1 MRFSTRPK
9 YTLRK
14 LTIGLVSVFF
24 GTVVIAVSRHAHAAV
39 VDSDQDKPGLVIK
52 TSTDKPLSVE
62 TTTTTEET
70 STPSTTEVT
79 EFDGTKEEAPPVV
92 EESVAEESV
101 SEVDNDENAEKDTE
115 TSNNSVVEPNSTVNT
130 GNAIE
135 KASSE
140 LATVEKTEPSKE
152 ESVEEKTTEKVESD
166 ADKTGKVRTKRA
178 AASEANQVVDQ
189 INWDAILYETYDK
202 DVKITGWDLEKG
214 GYDVLLPNTWDFQQK
229 GIIGE
234 DGVATISSGDMHKI
248 VLDITDVSKL
258 PDPDQK
264 SSITISH
271 NGGSKLIASNE
282 NWSRTFSVQNEYQR
296 FNPYYNPNLIAID
309 ANHLDTYKIT
319 NMEGIFYKLYSLH
332 SLNIEDWNVSNVKSL
347 SHAFG
352 NTSLTN
358 LDLNS
363 WDTQSLINLDSAF
376 IGIRTLA
383 SLKIDK
389 WNTSKIT
396 NIERFLVNTS
406 NLKEINLAA
415 WDTSKII
422 TASYAFKDSG
432 LEELDVSNWDTSNL
446 KYANYMFSGTSF
458 SFLGVSRWDTS
469 NLINATAMFSDMR
482 SLTKLDVSK
491 WDTSNL
497 TTIANMFEN
506 ATSLENLDVS
516 RWDTHNIKDMQY
528 AFDNTQKLQ
537 KLDVSKWNTSNVI
550 NLSNTFANSR
560 SLKDLDVSKWNTSNV
575 TNMNATFSGLK
586 FSRLDISNWDT
597 SKVNSMVRT
606 FARTDLEH
614 LDISKWNTSNVINM
628 YGMFEY
634 SNKIS
639 FLDISKWD
647 TSNVKKFESMFSGMT
662 NLDNLDVSK
671 WDTSSGTNFRYMFS
685 SAKKLSKLDIDNWD
699 MSKAIEIYGMFLNTI
714 NLESIN
720 VSKWDVSNVKN
731 MHFVFSG
738 SGIKNLDLSTWNTQN
753 VELAWQFF
761 RDTKTLET
769 INLSNLNFNNLVYNS
784 EKPWGETFEG
794 SSVKV
799 IYADNYQ
806 GPLIPGYDRNAPL
819 VIITNNTTP
828 ITNEEEW
835 NRTNKLTF
843 KIDNQINGTTSTK
856 TDKFSSIIFKSVDDL
871 HSQINDKINNLKA
884 QLEDGGKNEVTITL
898 TSSPADLA
906 DEVNGI
912 YKVVVRAATASQEV
926 RFVNQNNPS
935 EIISSSSYQG
945 KIGESKDFSL
955 SVPERWKLAD
965 GQTIPTSIT
974 FTKDAAPI
982 IIGLVHDTVLID
994 QPVNAGDLI
1003 PNKGNVIYEKT
1014 ITNDDLTYN
1023 VTRTITIHN
1032 EPNSSTRVRRS
1043 LDNTRTIEETV
1054 SFKKTYTLDLVTMEL
1069 TDNGFELAPGSA
1081 QGFTAF
1087 TPTNYAGYNYTVS
1100 PNSDALNAV
1109 DRVAPT
1115 TSSFN
1120 VDIFYEILEDTQ
1132 VIEFVDKDTNE
1143 IVGPTYSVTGQVSKT
1158 IATPKMPVP
1167 DGWKLVDGQIIPTEV
1182 LIIQKAK
1189 PIRILIEHDIKEIS
1203 ENRDDLTKL
1212 VTRTIN
1218 IVDPHT
1224 NQTSSQKQTAEF
1236 KRSAFI
1242 DQVTGEVVRYSDW
1255 DKAESTLAAVI
1266 TPIIPGYTASTS
1278 VGVLIV
1284 TPESEDSEVTVTY
1297 TASDGKQT
1305 IIFIEKASET
1315 ELSRSTV
1322 NGKTNET
1329 IKTDLQVPSGYKLVD
1344 GQTIPTEIT
1353 IGPKDEPIK
1362 IYVEKVATPVTPT
1375 PEIPTPD
1382 PTITPEEPTE
1392 SEVVTTE
1399 DIKITDTDN
1408 SKTEEETTTSK
1419 EHLEVKDLD
1428 HKSSNGK
1435 TTKAKL
1441 TIVSTS
1447 ANPDSSTASQATL
1460 PQTGEKSRL
1469 LSLLLGLSLSVLG
1482 LTALFKKR
1490 DNG

>member
-1 MRFSTRPK
+1 MFDIGEIKMKFSTRLK

-101 SEVDNDENAEKDTE
+101 SEVDNDENAEKDAE
-115 TSNNSVVEPNSTVNT
+115 TSTNSVVEPDSTANT
-130 GNAIE
+130 GDTIE

-178 AASEANQVVDQ
+178 AASESDQVVDQ
-189 INWDAILYETYDK
+189 INWDAVLYETYYK

-229 GIIGE
+229 GIIGQ
-234 DGVATISSGDMHKI
+234 DGVATISSSEMHKI
-248 VLDITDVSKL
+248 VLDITDRTKFL
-258 PDPDQK
+258 NLDQT
-264 SSITISH
+264 SSIAISQ
-271 NGGSKLIASNE
+271 NNASKLIASD
-282 NWSRTFSVQNEYQR
+282 SRWISTFSLSR
-296 FNPYYNPNLIAID
+296 YYNGDLPNNV
-309 ANHLDTYKIT
+309 ANI
-319 NMEGIFYKLYSLH
+319 
-332 SLNIEDWNVSNVKSL
+332 
-347 SHAFG
+347 
-352 NTSLTN
+352 TSLKLNN
-358 LDLNS
+358 LE
-363 WDTQSLINLDSAF
+363 
-376 IGIRTLA
+376 
-383 SLKIDK
+383 
-389 WNTSKIT
+389 TSKILYTADLFYNMESIT
-396 NIERFLVNTS
+396 NLEIGDWNTANFTSLWNAFYRLTKLEKLDVRNWNTTKIVN
-406 NLKEINLAA
+406 
-415 WDTSKII
+415 
-422 TASYAFKDSG
+422 
-432 LEELDVSNWDTSNL
+432 LEGTFQSCSSLESLDVSNWDTGNVRSL
-446 KYANYMFSGTSF
+446 KDTFSGTNLKKLDINNWNTENVRNMGQTFSYSSF
-458 SFLGVSRWDTS
+458 QELDVSKWNTSKVTNMRGMFSNTQLTYVDVSKWDISNVTETSQMFYNCKYLKELDVSNWNTS
-469 NLINATAMFSDMR
+469 NIKSMFNMFDTASSIEF
-482 SLTKLDVSK
+482 LDVSK
-491 WDTSNL
+491 WDTSNVQEMDR
-497 TTIANMFEN
+497 AFRNMK
-506 ATSLENLDVS
+506 NLK
-516 RWDTHNIKDMQY
+516 T
-528 AFDNTQKLQ
+528 
-537 KLDVSKWNTSNVI
+537 LDVSKWDVSNVYNFESAFEGTT
-550 NLSNTFANSR
+550 NLR
-560 SLKDLDVSKWNTSNV
+560 ILDVSKWSTSNAKYLQSIFNG
-575 TNMNATFSGLK
+575 TGATTLDVENWDVSQALTIDAIFANTK
-586 FSRLDISNWDT
+586 VKRLDVKN
-597 SKVNSMVRT
+597 
-606 FARTDLEH
+606 
-614 LDISKWNTSNVINM
+614 WNTSNVR
-628 YGMFEY
+628 
-634 SNKIS
+634 S
-639 FLDISKWD
+639 FSDVFNNS
-647 TSNVKKFESMFSGMT
+647 TVET
-662 NLDNLDVSK
+662 LDVSK
-671 WDTSSGTNFRYMFS
+671 WDTSKGENFASMFAYAKNLKDLDISKWNMESARNIS
-685 SAKKLSKLDIDNWD
+685 SMFVSLPDLPSFNISKWSTKKLQKMDFLFRNTGFKNIDI
-699 MSKAIEIYGMFLNTI
+699 
-714 NLESIN
+714 
-720 VSKWDVSNVKN
+720 
-731 MHFVFSG
+731 
-738 SGIKNLDLSTWNTQN
+738 
-753 VELAWQFF
+753 
-761 RDTKTLET
+761 
-769 INLSNLNFNNLVYNS
+769 SNLNTKNVTSAYSIFSDAKAKNIKVSNLDFQNADPKLKEYQYS
-784 EKPWGETFEG
+784 PSWGRTFDK
-794 SSVKV
+794 SSVSV
-799 IYADNYQ
+799 IYADNYS
-806 GPLIPGYDRNAPL
+806 GPLIPGYTYPSYVSSPPL

-828 ITNEEEW
+828 ITNEKEW

-843 KIDNQINGTTSTK
+843 EIDNQINGTSSTK
-856 TDKFSSIIFKSVDDL
+856 TDTFSSIIFKSVDDL

-912 YKVVVRAATASQEV
+912 YKVVVRTATTSQEV

-945 KIGESKDFSL
+945 KIGESEDLSL

-1014 ITNDDLTYN
+1014 ITNDDLTHN

-1182 LIIQKAK
+1182 LIIEKAQ
-1189 PIRILIEHDIKEIS
+1189 PIRILIEHDVKEIS

-1297 TASDGKQT
+1297 TASDGTQT

-1353 IGPKDEPIK
+1353 IGPKDKPIK

-1375 PEIPTPD
+1375 PEMPTPD

-1392 SEVVTTE
+1392 PEVVTTE
-1399 DIKITDTDN
+1399 DIKITDTDD

-1435 TTKAKL
+1435 TTKVKL

-1469 LSLLLGLSLSVLG
+1469 LSFLLGLSLSALG
-1482 LTALFKKR
+1482 LTTLFKKR

>member
-79 EFDGTKEEAPPVV
+79 EFDGTKEKAPPVV
-92 EESVAEESV
+92 AESVAEESV
-101 SEVDNDENAEKDTE
+101 SEVDNDENVEKDTE
-115 TSNNSVVEPNSTVNT
+115 TSTNSVVEPDSTANT
-130 GNAIE
+130 GDTIE

-140 LATVEKTEPSKE
+140 LATVEKAEPSKE
-152 ESVEEKTTEKVESD
+152 ESVEEKTTEKVERD

-178 AASEANQVVDQ
+178 VASEADQVVDQ
-189 INWDAILYETYDK
+189 INWDAVLYETYDK

-234 DGVATISSGDMHKI
+234 DGVATISSKDMHKI

-258 PDPDQK
+258 PNPDQK

-271 NGGSKLIASNE
+271 NGGSKLVASNE
-282 NWSRTFSVQNEYQR
+282 DWSKVFSVYDERQR
-296 FNPYYNPNLIAID
+296 YNTKYKANLISVD
-309 ANHLDTYKIT
+309 ANHLDTSKIT
-319 NMEGIFYKLYSLH
+319 NMSKIFYWLESLAE
-332 SLNIEDWNVSNVKSL
+332 LKIEDWNVSNVTDL
-347 SHAFG
+347 SYL
-352 NTSLTN
+352 LTKTALSE
-358 LDLNS
+358 LDLNK
-363 WDTQSLINLDSAF
+363 WDIKNVTTLESAF
-376 IGIRTLA
+376 SSMKQLK
-383 SLKIDK
+383 SLKVDE
-389 WNTSKIT
+389 WNTSSVKSISGT
-396 NIERFLVNTS
+396 FAFLSNLTELDVANWDTSQVEDAGHAFRELKFKDLDISKWDTS
-406 NLKEINLAA
+406 NLKNA
-415 WDTSKII
+415 TYMFCGSSF
-422 TASYAFKDSG
+422 SY
-432 LEELDVSNWDTSNL
+432 LDVSNWDTSKLENAQVMFGFMVNL
-446 KYANYMFSGTSF
+446 TNLDVSNWNTSSLMDASYMFASTSKL
-458 SFLGVSRWDTS
+458 SYLDVSNWNTS
-469 NLINATAMFSDMR
+469 NLMAIYCMFNS
-482 SLTKLDVSK
+482 SS
-491 WDTSNL
+491 
-497 TTIANMFEN
+497 I
-506 ATSLENLDVS
+506 ENLDVS
-516 RWDTHNIKDMQY
+516 NWDTGNIKDMSY
-528 AFDNTQKLQ
+528 AFNYTRNLK
-537 KLDVSKWNTSNVI
+537 KLDVSKWNTSNVTKMWC
-550 NLSNTFANSR
+550 TFADS
-560 SLKDLDVSKWNTSNV
+560 SIEFLDVSKWNTSNV
-575 TNMNATFSGLK
+575 TTFYKMFNGCKNLSMLAVDNWNIDNATNIAAMFFNTPSLK
-586 FSRLDISNWDT
+586 SINVT
-597 SKVNSMVRT
+597 
-606 FARTDLEH
+606 
-614 LDISKWNTSNVINM
+614 KWNTSNV
-628 YGMFEY
+628 EY
-634 SNKIS
+634 MGSIFGLS
-639 FLDISKWD
+639 G
-647 TSNVKKFESMFSGMT
+647 VKS
-662 NLDNLDVSK
+662 
-671 WDTSSGTNFRYMFS
+671 
-685 SAKKLSKLDIDNWD
+685 
-699 MSKAIEIYGMFLNTI
+699 
-714 NLESIN
+714 
-720 VSKWDVSNVKN
+720 
-731 MHFVFSG
+731 
-738 SGIKNLDLSTWNTQN
+738 LDLSTWNTVK
-753 VELAWQFF
+753 VESAASLFYK
-761 RDTKTLET
+761 TKNLET
-769 INLSNLNFNNLVYNS
+769 IDISNINFNNINYAYS
-784 EKPWGETFEG
+784 PYWGETFEG

-806 GPLIPGYDRNAPL
+806 GPLIPGYAGYAIDNPL

-828 ITNEEEW
+828 ITNEKEW

-843 KIDNQINGTTSTK
+843 EIDNQINGTTSTK
-856 TDKFSSIIFKSVDDL
+856 TDTFSSIIFKSVDDL

-945 KIGESKDFSL
+945 KIGESEDLSL

-1014 ITNDDLTYN
+1014 ITNDDLTHN

-1043 LDNTRTIEETV
+1043 LGNTRTIEETV

-1109 DRVAPT
+1109 DRVIPT

-1182 LIIQKAK
+1182 LIIEKAQR
-1189 PIRILIEHDIKEIS
+1189 IRILIEHDVKEIS
-1203 ENRDDLTKL
+1203 ENRNDLTKL

-1255 DKAESTLAAVI
+1255 DKAEATLAAVI
-1266 TPIIPGYTASTS
+1266 TLIIPGYTASTS
-1278 VGVLIV
+1278 VGVLTV

-1297 TASDGKQT
+1297 TANDGTQT

-1353 IGPKDEPIK
+1353 IGPKDKPIK
-1362 IYVEKVATPVTPT
+1362 IYVEKVANPVTPT

-1392 SEVVTTE
+1392 PEVVTTE
-1399 DIKITDTDN
+1399 DIKITDTDD

-1469 LSLLLGLSLSVLG
+1469 LSLLLGLSLSALG
-1482 LTALFKKR
+1482 LTTLFKKR